1 MNGDSAVDLCVIGAG
16 SAGLSVAAVA
26 AQLGVRTA
34 LIERGEMGGECLNT
48 GCVPSKAMLAAAH
61 AAQAFRTA
69 GRFGIEAQ
77 GPRVDFASVRRHVHG
92 VIAAIAP
99 HDSVERFEGLGVEVV
114 RTEARFVGPRRLAV
128 GNRTIAARRIVVA
141 TGSEPAI
148 PPIPGL
154 GGLPLL
160 TNETIFDLEELPAH
174 LLIVGA
180 GPIGLELAQAF
191 RRFGSAV
198 TVVEAAT
205 ALPHDDPELAG
216 RLVELLKAE
225 GILLHDRAKIV
236 AAEHTA
242 AGIALMVEGRQQ
254 RIEGSHLLVA
264 AGRKPRVD
272 TLDLDKAG
280 IAHGSL
286 GIEVDRRMRTTGRG
300 VFAIGDVAAGGPRFT
315 HAASYQAGIVVRNAL
330 FRLPAKVDYAALP
343 WVTYTDPELAQVG
356 LTEAQAR
363 EQHGDGVAVA
373 RFPLADNDRAQ
384 AEHTTE
390 GLIKVVALSNG
401 RILGASILGPRAGEL
416 IHLWALAIGQRLK
429 LSHIAGMTAPYPT
442 LGEIA
447 KSVASEFYKPKLFS
461 PWTRR
466 AVRILGWLP

>member
-1 MNGDSAVDLCVIGAG
+1 MNGDTAVDLCVIGAG

-48 GCVPSKAMLAAAH
+48 GCVPSKALLAAAH
-61 AAQAFRTA
+61 AAHSVRSS
-69 GRFGIEAQ
+69 GRFGIAAAE
-77 GPRVDFASVRRHVHG
+77 PRVDFAAVRRHVHG

-99 HDSVERFEGLGVEVV
+99 HDSVERFEGLGVEVI
-114 RTEARFVGPRRLAV
+114 RTEARFVGPRRLAA
-128 GNRTIAARRIVVA
+128 GNRTIAARRIVIA

-154 GGLPLL
+154 DGLPLL

-174 LLIVGA
+174 LLIIGA

-191 RRFGSAV
+191 RRLGSAV
-198 TVVEAAT
+198 TVIEAAT

-236 AAEHTA
+236 AAEGTA
-242 AGIALMVEGRQQ
+242 AGVALTVEGRQH

-264 AGRKPRVD
+264 AGRKPRVK

-280 IAHGSL
+280 IAHGPQ

-300 VFAIGDVAAGGPRFT
+300 VFAIGDVVAGGPRFT

-330 FRLPAKVDYAALP
+330 FRLPAKADYTALP

-363 EQHGDGVAVA
+363 EQHGDGVAVT

-384 AEHTTE
+384 AERTTD
-390 GLIKVVALSNG
+390 GLIKAVALGNG

-429 LSHIAGMTAPYPT
+429 LSHIAGMIAPYPT
-442 LGEIA
+442 LGEIG
-447 KSVASEFYKPKLFS
+447 KSVASEFYKPKLFG

-466 AVRILGWLP
+466 AVRALGWLP